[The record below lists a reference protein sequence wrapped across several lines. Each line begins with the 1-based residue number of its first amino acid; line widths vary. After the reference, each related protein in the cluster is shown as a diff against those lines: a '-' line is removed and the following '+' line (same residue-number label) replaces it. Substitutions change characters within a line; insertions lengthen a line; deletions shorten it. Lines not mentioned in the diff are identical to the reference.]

1 MADELD
7 YRLLL
12 KRYMDNVAWNEGV
25 YFLPTVGHKYGFDV
39 PWAED
44 EVAALEEIAAEIDA
58 EQPNTHLKLG

>member
-1 MADELD
+1 MTDEPD

-25 YFLPTVGHKYGFDV
+25 YFLPTAGSKTISP